1 MDKNACPNGVDIKY
15 CSYFLIGYR
24 VTTFSRLWDKHFG
37 QAASTVR

>member
-1 MDKNACPNGVDIKY
+1 MDKNAFPNGVDIEY
-15 CSYFLIGYR
+15 CSYFLVGYR